1 METEYKRVDTLSDQ
15 DTLIGD
21 AGGESM
27 VYEARPSS
35 ANPGLWLV
43 TTEHGHL
50 LIDPTLEVEV
60 KV

>member
-1 METEYKRVDTLSDQ
+1 METLFKQVSELSDE

-21 AGGESM
+21 AGGESL

-50 LIDPTLEVEV
+50 LIDPDIEVAV
-60 KV
+60 KG